1 MPSFDITSEA
11 NLENIRN
18 AVDVSMRMIDNRYD
32 FKGTTAKIDFLE
44 KEMVINLFG
53 DAEFQLNQ
61 IKDILFPAMEK
72 KEPDSSKRIT
82 SNIIESVS
90 GNKSKQVLEIK
101 SGIDMDLA
109 KKIVKTIKDSK
120 SKTQANIQGDSV
132 RVSGGKRDIL
142 QECIALVKAKHND
155 FPLNFG
161 NFRD

>member
-11 NLENIRN
+11 NIVNIRN
-18 AVDVSMRMIDNRYD
+18 AVDVSMRMINNRYD

-82 SNIIESVS
+82 SNSIETVS
-90 GNKSKQVLEIK
+90 GNKSKQVLIIK
-101 SGIDMDLA
+101 SGIDIDLA
-109 KKIVKTIKDSK
+109 KDIVKTIKDSK
-120 SKTQANIQGDSV
+120 IKTQASIQGDAV
-132 RVSGGKRDIL
+132 RISGGKRDVL
-142 QECIALVKAKHND
+142 QECIALVKSKHQN
-155 FPLNFG
+155 FPLSFG

>member
-11 NLENIRN
+11 NIVNIRN

-32 FKGTTAKIDFLE
+32 FKGTTAKIDFIE

-82 SNIIESVS
+82 SNIIETVS
-90 GNKSKQVLEIK
+90 GNKSKQVLTIK
-101 SGIDMDLA
+101 SGIDIDLA
-109 KKIVKTIKDSK
+109 KQIVKTIKDSK
-120 SKTQANIQGDSV
+120 IKTQANIQGDAV
-132 RVSGGKRDIL
+132 RISGGKRDIL
-142 QECIALVKAKHND
+142 QDCIALVKSKHQD
-155 FPLNFG
+155 FPLSFG

>member
-11 NLENIRN
+11 NIVNIRN
-18 AVDVSMRMIDNRYD
+18 AVDVSMRMINNRYD

-82 SNIIESVS
+82 SNSIETVS
-90 GNKSKQVLEIK
+90 GNKSKQVLIIK
-101 SGIDMDLA
+101 SGIDIDLA
-109 KKIVKTIKDSK
+109 KDIVRTIKDSK
-120 SKTQANIQGDSV
+120 IKTQASIQGDAV
-132 RVSGGKRDIL
+132 RISGGKRDVL
-142 QECIALVKAKHND
+142 QECIALVKSKHQD
-155 FPLNFG
+155 FPLSFG